1 MTDIHNLQQNKL
13 LSALPIVDYERIFTQ
28 LELVQI
34 SAGEILYESG
44 EKLQHVYFPID
55 CFISLLYDTEN
66 GSTTEIAA
74 IGNDGVV
81 GVAIFMSGEAMP
93 HRAMA
98 QSAGYAYRIPQNLF
112 MQEFSRHGPLYRK
125 LLGYTQVFITQTAQ
139 MAVCNRFH
147 KVDQQICRFL
157 LLSLDWLSTNELAI
171 TQELI
176 ANMLG
181 VRREGITEAAGK
193 LQQAG
198 LIHYKRGHITVLDRQ
213 GLEARSCECYQVV
226 KTEFERLLAA

>member
-1 MTDIHNLQQNKL
+1 MIDIHDPQQNKL
-13 LSALPIVDYERIFTQ
+13 LNALPIVDYERIFPH
-28 LELVQI
+28 LELVQMFP
-34 SAGEILYESG
+34 GEILYESG
-44 EKLQHVYFPID
+44 EKLRYAYFPAN

-66 GSTTEIAA
+66 GSTTEIAS
-74 IGNDGVV
+74 IGNDGAV

-93 HRAMA
+93 YRAMV
-98 QSAGYAYRIPQNLF
+98 QSTGYAYRMRQNLL
-112 MQEFSRHGPLYRK
+112 MEEFSRHGPLYHK
-125 LLGYTQVFITQTAQ
+125 LLSYTQVFITQTAQ

-147 KVDQQICRFL
+147 KVDQQLCRFL
-157 LLSLDWLSTNELAI
+157 LLSLDWLPTNELVI

-176 ANMLG
+176 SNMLG

-198 LIHYKRGHITVLDRQ
+198 LIHYRRGHITVLDRE
-213 GLEARSCECYQVV
+213 GLEARCCECYHVV